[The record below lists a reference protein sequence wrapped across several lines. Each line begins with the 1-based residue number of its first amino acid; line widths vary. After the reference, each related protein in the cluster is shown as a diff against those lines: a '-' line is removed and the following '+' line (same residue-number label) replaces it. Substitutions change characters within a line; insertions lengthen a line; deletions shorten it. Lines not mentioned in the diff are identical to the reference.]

1 MGLFDW
7 MLHGLGFETT
17 TKKEKKAKKG
27 KGEDFSQLNMA
38 ESTAQKMESVNN
50 NVNNA
55 NGNMGFN
62 SGFGIQTESNMIL
75 IDPKN
80 QKDIHQVVDYL
91 KQGQSVAVNLG
102 NIADVDRSK
111 ILDFLSG
118 AIYALDGSLHRWKDD
133 LYLLTPSGHKILR
146 KG

>member
-17 TKKEKKAKKG
+17 KKEKKAKVDNSSSFADLSMS
-27 KGEDFSQLNMA
+27 ENA
-38 ESTAQKMESVNN
+38 TAKADSVPNQN
-50 NVNNA
+50 IGYNA
-55 NGNMGFN
+55 N
-62 SGFGIQTESNMIL
+62 FGIQTESNMIV

-80 QKDIHQVVDYL
+80 QKDIHQIVDYL
-91 KQGQSVAVNLG
+91 KQGQSVAVGLG
-102 NIADVDRSK
+102 NIADVDRTK

-118 AIYALDGSLHRWKDD
+118 AIYGLDGSIHRWKED
-133 LYLLTPSGHKILR
+133 LYLLTPAGHKILR